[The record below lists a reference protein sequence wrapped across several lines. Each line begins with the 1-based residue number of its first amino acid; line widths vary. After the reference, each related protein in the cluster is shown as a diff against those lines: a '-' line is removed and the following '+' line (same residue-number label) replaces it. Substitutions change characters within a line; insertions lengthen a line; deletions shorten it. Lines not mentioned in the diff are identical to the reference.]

1 MNAAKA
7 HKMPCFKSKITA
19 LSVLFALA
27 AALLAALPPFIA
39 AQNVHPTF
47 INAWGF
53 LMFLPVIVLAPLGGY
68 IVQTELKWT
77 KAKKIGY
84 VVLLFALAAVAAAVY
99 GIFTPA
105 YVFPVW
111 ARFVVGILTAG
122 TMAVS
127 ALYRRRTREYAET
140 LGGIVGFRDYIR
152 LAEKDKMETML
163 EENPSFYYDILPYAQ
178 VLGVSDIW
186 TDKFAGLSMQPP
198 YWAMNTHV
206 SLFDVYVIHSLLRS
220 TSATLSHSFHSLPQG
235 ASGSGGGFGGGGF
248 GGGGGGGFGGGGFG
262 GGGGRSF

>member
-1 MNAAKA
+1 M
-7 HKMPCFKSKITA
+7 
-19 LSVLFALA
+19 
-27 AALLAALPPFIA
+27 
-39 AQNVHPTF
+39 
-47 INAWGF
+47 
-53 LMFLPVIVLAPLGGY
+53 
-68 IVQTELKWT
+68 QTELKWT
-77 KAKKIGY
+77 KAKKISY

-122 TMAVS
+122 TMAFS
-127 ALYRRRTREYAET
+127 ALYRRRTREYAEA

-198 YWAMNTHV
+198 YL
-206 SLFDVYVIHSLLRS
+206 SLIHI
-220 TSATLSHSFHSLPQG
+220 
-235 ASGSGGGFGGGGF
+235 
-248 GGGGGGGFGGGGFG
+248 
-262 GGGGRSF
+262 

>member
-1 MNAAKA
+1 M
-7 HKMPCFKSKITA
+7 
-19 LSVLFALA
+19 
-27 AALLAALPPFIA
+27 
-39 AQNVHPTF
+39 
-47 INAWGF
+47 
-53 LMFLPVIVLAPLGGY
+53 
-68 IVQTELKWT
+68 
-77 KAKKIGY
+77 
-84 VVLLFALAAVAAAVY
+84 
-99 GIFTPA
+99 
-105 YVFPVW
+105 
-111 ARFVVGILTAG
+111 
-122 TMAVS
+122 
-127 ALYRRRTREYAET
+127 
-140 LGGIVGFRDYIR
+140 GFRDYIR

-248 GGGGGGGFGGGGFG
+248 GGGGGGFGGGGFG